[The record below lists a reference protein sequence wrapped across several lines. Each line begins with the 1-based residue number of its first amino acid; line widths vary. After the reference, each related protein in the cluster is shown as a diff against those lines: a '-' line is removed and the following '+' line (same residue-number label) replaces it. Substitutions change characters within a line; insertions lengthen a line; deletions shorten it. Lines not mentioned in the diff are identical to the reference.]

1 MKCQH
6 HNGTSPLRNIREE
19 IKLLLDG
26 GQLKQIAQQFA
37 VLGM

>member
-6 HNGTSPLRNIREE
+6 RNGTSPLRNVREE

-26 GQLKQIAQQFA
+26 GQLWQIVQRFA